1 MADQIRVERTIRADA
16 IELYDLV
23 SDLTRMGE
31 WSPENTGGKWVKA
44 AEGPVVGAR
53 FKGSNKSGR
62 LRWSTDVVVTAA
74 RPGEQ
79 FAFDVTFGPFK
90 IANWAYLFEQDG
102 NKTRVTETW
111 TDHRV
116 PVVGTVSSM
125 LIGIRDRPGRNR
137 ENMEATLARLA
148 ATVEV

>member
-1 MADQIRVERTIRADA
+1 MAEQIRVERTIRADA
-16 IELYDLV
+16 SELYDLV
-23 SDLTRMGE
+23 SDLPRMGE
-31 WSPENTGGKWVKA
+31 WSPENTGGKWVNGAK
-44 AEGPVVGAR
+44 GPVVGAH

-90 IANWAYLFEQDG
+90 IASWAYLFEQDG

-111 TDHRV
+111 TDHRL
-116 PVVGTVSSM
+116 PVVGTISS
-125 LIGIRDRPGRNR
+125 LLVGIRDRPGLNR
-137 ENMEATLARLA
+137 KNMEATLAKLA
-148 ATVEV
+148 AAVEV

>member
-1 MADQIRVERTIRADA
+1 MAESIRVERTIRADA
-16 IELYDLV
+16 NELYDLV
-23 SDLTRMGE
+23 SDMPRMGE
-31 WSPENTGGKWVKA
+31 WSPENTGGKWVNDA
-44 AEGPVVGAR
+44 QGPVVGAR

-111 TDHRV
+111 TDHRL
-116 PVVGTVSSM
+116 PVLGTLSSL
-125 LIGIRDRPGRNR
+125 LIGIRDRPGVNR
-137 ENMEATLARLA
+137 RNMEATLAKLA
-148 ATVEV
+148 AAVEV